1 MEQDGMEIDRSL
13 VRPPAVAG
21 IFYPSTP
28 KELAATVQFYLSQAA
43 EKFGD
48 AKLIS
53 PQGNYRAARWI
64 RLFRLNCRPG
74 YNSLRSRANKIT
86 RVVMM
91 GPCHRVGGSLDWLC
105 RPHKLSARRSATF
118 RWTWMQQPKLCIL
131 TRLKFTM
138 KRTKKIIH

>member
-28 KELAATVQFYLSQAA
+28 KELTATVQFYLSQAA

-53 PQGNYRAARWI
+53 PKAIIAPHAGYVYSGLTAAA
-64 RLFRLNCRPG
+64 G

-91 GPCHRVGGSLDWLC
+91 GPCHRVGIPGLALPSTNFQLA
-105 RPHKLSARRSATF
+105 ARQRSDGHGCSSQNYAS
-118 RWTWMQQPKLCIL
+118 
-131 TRLKFTM
+131 
-138 KRTKKIIH
+138 

>member
-53 PQGNYRAARWI
+53 PKAIIAPHAGYVYSGLTAAA
-64 RLFRLNCRPG
+64 G

-91 GPCHRVGGSLDWLC
+91 GPCHRVGISGLALPS
-105 RPHKLSARRSATF
+105 HKLSARRSATF